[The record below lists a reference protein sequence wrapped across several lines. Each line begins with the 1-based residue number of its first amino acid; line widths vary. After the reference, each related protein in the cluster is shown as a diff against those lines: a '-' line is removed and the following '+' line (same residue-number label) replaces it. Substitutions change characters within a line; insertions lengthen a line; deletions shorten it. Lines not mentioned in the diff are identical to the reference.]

1 MGSPAIGMRN
11 AVAQSKK
18 QMWSINVKAWDD
30 CFLCFPYVTE
40 YNLLFILDN
49 YDWTLIKTLVWGNLL
64 CEAQ

>member
-11 AVAQSKK
+11 AVVQSKK

-30 CFLCFPYVTE
+30 CFLRFPYVTE

-49 YDWTLIKTLVWGNLL
+49 YDWTLIKTIVWGNLL
-64 CEAQ
+64 CEGQ